1 MIGSTEVSQEEM
13 PEKTTLGQ
21 EENLKIPKENMEE
34 KDRRCVRS
42 KLFIILAAET
52 HLKVTVQ
59 MEKVRSETEVQHDKL
74 QDGTSL

>member
-1 MIGSTEVSQEEM
+1 MATLSITAGDARKRRHWGKRK
-13 PEKTTLGQ
+13 PENSKREYGG
-21 EENLKIPKENMEE
+21 
-34 KDRRCVRS
+34 DGGCVRS

-59 MEKVRSETEVQHDKL
+59 MEKVQSETEVQHDKL